1 MTVNQLKEIMKF
13 HLANFNDEREKVS
26 DETIHNKILS
36 DKDGYGNASSQYI
49 YKAVIRWTLRKEKH
63 ADVAWPVGW
72 MKKSVKQLAP
82 MLL

>member
-1 MTVNQLKEIMKF
+1 MTVEQLKAIMKF
-13 HLANFNDEREKVS
+13 HLANFNDEKEKIS

-36 DKDGYGNASSQYI
+36 DQDGYGNASSQYI

-63 ADVAWPVGW
+63 ADVAWPTNW
-72 MKKSVKQLAP
+72 MKRSVKQLAP